1 MLSAQSQINY
11 EMFFLDHL
19 YHFSELSFYLLLKD
33 TNLKM
38 IDEFVSPWDKMTH
51 CYILKKEFLDKKKI
65 IKNRLKPI
73 NALKKRIDLA
83 NRWLNKDK
91 ELNVKIKNYKNKI
104 FLFGSGEYSQILMCY
119 APIFFQKIEAIVVTD
134 KQGSREFNT
143 PIYLVKDIVP
153 NTGLIF
159 LGVRKEI
166 EKNIR
171 NLLLKQGWNKK
182 NIIST

>member
-1 MLSAQSQINY
+1 MLC
-11 EMFFLDHL
+11 
-19 YHFSELSFYLLLKD
+19 
-33 TNLKM
+33 TN
-38 IDEFVSPWDKMTH
+38 
-51 CYILKKEFLDKKKI
+51 
-65 IKNRLKPI
+65 
-73 NALKKRIDLA
+73 
-83 NRWLNKDK
+83 
-91 ELNVKIKNYKNKI
+91 
-104 FLFGSGEYSQILMCY
+104 
-119 APIFFQKIEAIVVTD
+119 FQKIEAIVVTD